1 MKIIIIADK
10 QKLEQ
15 CGKDM
20 NYDSAEKM
28 LDDYLKEWT
37 QKAYN
42 DLDVALLRHRALAGT
57 LSTISNVAAKA
68 FGIAPMK
75 PPFMINTAFEID
87 GDKMKIS
94 FEVYSYERMLID
106 AVGGPDRFKQKME
119 EAEKKLTRME
129 RTKLKMI
136 GGLEK
141 LTDSAINSKRFRD
154 ITVKQFK
161 DSFAGAYIEDK

>member
-1 MKIIIIADK
+1 
-10 QKLEQ
+10 
-15 CGKDM
+15 
-20 NYDSAEKM
+20 
-28 LDDYLKEWT
+28 
-37 QKAYN
+37 
-42 DLDVALLRHRALAGT
+42 
-57 LSTISNVAAKA
+57 
-68 FGIAPMK
+68 
-75 PPFMINTAFEID
+75 MINTAYEIS
-87 GDKMKIS
+87 GDKMTIL

-106 AVGGPDRFKQKME
+106 SVGGPDRFKQKME
-119 EAEKKLTRME
+119 EAEQKLTRVE

>member
-1 MKIIIIADK
+1 MSLKRLLFIAESVSFSSPPIIFS
-10 QKLEQ
+10 L
-15 CGKDM
+15 
-20 NYDSAEKM
+20 
-28 LDDYLKEWT
+28 
-37 QKAYN
+37 
-42 DLDVALLRHRALAGT
+42 V
-57 LSTISNVAAKA
+57 LSTLVNFCSASSIFCLNLSGPPTESIS
-68 FGIAPMK
+68 ILSY
-75 PPFMINTAFEID
+75 EIS

-119 EAEKKLTRME
+119 EAEEKLTRME